1 MGIGKDKPPRLQLTG
16 DPNEDQFQASVA
28 NLLDA
33 ILPDTQ
39 VAWTHIAHGGYEL
52 SGAARGRLYRLGLKR
67 GFPDLCLCYAPGRTL
82 WIECKTI
89 TGRLSIDQKQKHEV
103 LRKAGH
109 NVVVVRR
116 IEEVIAALQLYGVPF
131 RRARLAEGYLGAEV
145 HQSDAQSITKGTTQG
160 TAASSI
166 G

>member
-1 MGIGKDKPPRLQLTG
+1 MGIARNKPPRLQLNG
-16 DPNEDQFQASVA
+16 DPSEDQFQASVA

-33 ILPDTQ
+33 ILPQGQ

-67 GFPDLCLCYAPGRTL
+67 GFPDMVLCYEPGRTL
-82 WIECKTI
+82 WIECKTV
-89 TGRLSIDQKQKHEV
+89 TGRLSIDQKQKHDV

-131 RRARLAEGYLGAEV
+131 RRARLAEVYLGTEV
-145 HQSDAQSITKGTTQG
+145 HQGDAKIGAQEPAQG
-160 TAASSI
+160 AL
-166 G
+166 